1 MSVTFKRPPAA
12 AKPAGSLGF
21 ELFQTAYVVRDL
33 DAAMKTFKDNFGL
46 GEFTMLPMPPMA
58 EGASMRIALAW
69 TAGHQIELI
78 EAKGPGLELYTDWM
92 LEGRNIRQHHFG
104 YLIRDDAEWAALE
117 KKLKDEGR
125 DYVSAGD
132 GGISCSSMSMRRSS
146 GTIWNSSTPTPR
158 AKPFSNRSP
167 PTEPTRS
174 STATVPAG
182 ANVLHSRGSAQSALS
197 QDGASPRLR
206 NRGAAAR
213 SSTRAA
219 SCRSWR
225 ACGRRRATA

>member
-58 EGASMRIALAW
+58 DGASMRIALAW

-132 GGISCSSMSMRRSS
+132 GGICLFIYVDAPEL
-146 GTIWNSSTPTPR
+146 GHYLEFVYPN
-158 AKPFSNRSP
+158 AEGKAFF
-167 PTEPTRS
+167 EQV
-174 STATVPAG
+174 A
-182 ANVLHSRGSAQSALS
+182 AN
-197 QDGASPRLR
+197 
-206 NRGAAAR
+206 
-213 SSTRAA
+213 
-219 SCRSWR
+219 
-225 ACGRRRATA
+225 